1 MAITLKDSNDVE
13 YTFNS
18 TFMVKGFSWKKRTK
32 QEDIAFSHGSKD
44 TGDGKIDAR
53 AIIVKGIIH
62 ADTTAEYETAMA
74 DLNKALYKEDQKL
87 YFDNTKYINV
97 YRVESISHENKE
109 GAFLYVAEIEI
120 KFEAID
126 PFFYYFTQSI
136 DFQFIETSPH
146 QFNINNSGNVEVFPV
161 MGMTTRVTNADFT
174 FKNIT
179 AGLSF
184 SYQDAGFVAGSTLI
198 IDCQEGTVKRDDTDE
213 IRYFDGEFLH
223 LVSGVNVLEYA
234 GATICGLSI
243 LFYRREL

>member
-1 MAITLKDSNDVE
+1 MAITLKDTNDIE
-13 YTFNS
+13 YTFNN
-18 TFMVKGFSWKKRTK
+18 TFMVKGFSWKRRTK

-44 TGDGKIDAR
+44 TGDGKVDAR

-62 ADTTAEYETAMA
+62 ANTVAEYETAME

-126 PFFYYFTQSI
+126 PFFYQFTQSI
-136 DFQFIETSPH
+136 DFQFITASPY
-146 QFNINNSGNVEVFPV
+146 QFNITNSGNVEAFAVI
-161 MGMTTRVTNADFT
+161 GMTTRVTNADFT
-174 FKNIT
+174 LKNIT

-184 SYQDAGFVAGSTLI
+184 SYQDASFVAGNTLM
-198 IDCQEGTVKRDDTDE
+198 IDGQEGTVKRNGVDQ
-213 IRYFDGEFLH
+213 IRYFSGTFLP

-243 LFYRREL
+243 LFYRRDL